1 MKIKKDFI
9 LWLKE
14 IIWLDKFSIKI
25 RQKHN
30 IAIEEVEDALFSHTF
45 FRKVKR
51 GKVKGEDVYI
61 GYSKT
66 NAGRYLF
73 IVFIYKGPM
82 TGLVI
87 SARDMTA

>member
-1 MKIKKDFI
+1 MKIKKDSI

-30 IAIEEVEDALFSHTF
+30 IAIEEVEDALFSNAF
-45 FRKVKR
+45 FRRVKR

-61 GYSKT
+61 GYCKT
-66 NAGRYLF
+66 NAERYLF
-73 IVFIYKGPM
+73 IVFI
-82 TGLVI
+82 
-87 SARDMTA
+87 